1 MDKESREQEH
11 LQLLCFILG
20 FFFFF
25 FFFPFFKNVTIKIR
39 KIKSLPGPQPLIP
52 QAPPPKRGPV
62 GGGGGGRKGE
72 KKKREKKPLFCFL
85 FSQEAQES
93 LRQWRRQLGGDG
105 GDRRQGGQKGVGA
118 GAQIGSPADS
128 HPPGDGSVG
137 GSSLVV
143 PVQAQH
149 ALLAA

>member
-1 MDKESREQEH
+1 M
-11 LQLLCFILG
+11 
-20 FFFFF
+20 
-25 FFFPFFKNVTIKIR
+25 
-39 KIKSLPGPQPLIP
+39 
-52 QAPPPKRGPV
+52 